1 MIKFNLKTFY
11 FDRRAASIIEEEFE
25 SMMIDEQD
33 ILGDEKAV
41 EKFLCLVPD
50 DMLRSKLKTE
60 MLNVNTSADRWKVF
74 EAMLNMKT
82 KKVINHFSNNHSS
95 KYILEY
101 STLKCLLIF

>member
-1 MIKFNLKTFY
+1 
-11 FDRRAASIIEEEFE
+11 
-25 SMMIDEQD
+25 MMIDEQD

-50 DMLRSKLKTE
+50 DMLRSKLKAE

-82 KKVINHFSNNHSS
+82 KKVINHFQ
-95 KYILEY
+95 II
-101 STLKCLLIF
+101 TLVNFPVQHIKNAF